1 MRFERMASNGSPSI
15 DSTVRTHFIVYFI
28 LLIALLTLS
37 SCILDGCSVRG
48 RNVSSQ
54 TLLGEGAMKLTWT
67 FTYSVSM
74 AYVTRGRRGRSGVQV
89 PGTDD
94 VPFTVAGA
102 LDLFNFILIQ
112 MCVFIP
118 HRGILILISF
128 AQKYTNDAW
137 PIKLL
142 VSIHAFGIRQ
152 ITDELSL

>member
-1 MRFERMASNGSPSI
+1 MDVYLQCFHG
-15 DSTVRTHFIVYFI
+15 VRYKGEEGEEWR
-28 LLIALLTLS
+28 S
-37 SCILDGCSVRG
+37 SS
-48 RNVSSQ
+48 
-54 TLLGEGAMKLTWT
+54 
-67 FTYSVSM
+67 
-74 AYVTRGRRGRSGVQV
+74 
-89 PGTDD
+89 GTDD